1 MNKNRKTGIAAALT
15 ALVLLIIGI
24 VPYAMAEEPGMT
36 VEAPTVSEPT
46 AGDYSGDADGGYEE
60 YEEVTY
66 PGTEE
71 PTDVPAAVTT
81 AVPLPTEIPE
91 ETGDLYSVSFTTPSV
106 WTNAAKGT
114 VTVQINDLTAIGVQ
128 RVEYCLNSSWQ
139 DITTDYFLTGN
150 GDIAFISDR
159 DLKSCHLILF
169 CRHSFLWIAGDHKH
183 VSGVLLKFFD
193 VDLVARAALAA
204 IAGSGACTSCYRK

>member
-81 AVPLPTEIPE
+81 AVPLPTEIRFMP
-91 ETGDLYSVSFTTPSV
+91 
-106 WTNAAKGT
+106 
-114 VTVQINDLTAIGVQ
+114 
-128 RVEYCLNSSWQ
+128 
-139 DITTDYFLTGN
+139 YFLIRALTTCL
-150 GDIAFISDR
+150 DS
-159 DLKSCHLILF
+159 STLF
-169 CRHSFLWIAGDHKH
+169 
-183 VSGVLLKFFD
+183 
-193 VDLVARAALAA
+193 
-204 IAGSGACTSCYRK
+204 